1 MSINVGDIMA
11 TTLRAFGSGIADNV
25 TNNIPLLDH
34 MNKGGN
40 IVDDVGG
47 GRELFEP
54 LIYADLPEG
63 SAGSPANCA
72 WYQGYETFTVQTNVD
87 QIDGS
92 SIGRKQLG
100 GFAYISGEEET
111 INSGDAAIRNLIKA
125 RIKQLKASMCNLAGV
140 GIFSDGTYFGSR
152 SFNGLQYYIHD
163 NPTLAGTVAG
173 IDQVANPF
181 WQNQADS
188 AVISSA
194 NILDKVNDM
203 ELATTR
209 GRDQYDI
216 AIADSVM
223 FNKYWQALQAMQ
235 RITTA
240 DKGKAGF
247 KSLIMPNG
255 SPLLYDPQTPAQH
268 MYFINTDY
276 LKMKKVP
283 NKWFTAGKARTVP
296 NADYDL
302 VPMRTMGNMCC
313 SNRSLQGV
321 LVDTSA

>member
-1 MSINVGDIMA
+1 MA
-11 TTLRAFGSGIADNV
+11 TTLRDFGSGMADNV
-25 TNNIPLLDH
+25 TNNIPLLAH
-34 MNKGGN
+34 MNEGGN
-40 IVDDVGG
+40 IIDDVGG

-54 LIYADLPEG
+54 LIYGDLPEG

-72 WYQGYETFTVQTNVD
+72 WYRGYENFTVQTNID

-111 INSGDAAIRNLIKA
+111 INSGEAAIRSLIKA
-125 RIKQLKASMCNLAGV
+125 RILKLRASMQNLAGA
-140 GIFSDGTYFGSR
+140 GIFSNGTYFGAR
-152 SFNGLQYYIHD
+152 SFDGLQYYIHD

-181 WQNQADS
+181 WQNQTDS
-188 AVISSA
+188 QVITSA
-194 NILDKVNDM
+194 NILGFINNM
-203 ELATTR
+203 ELKTTR

-223 FNKYWQALQAMQ
+223 YNKYWGALQQMQ
-235 RITTA
+235 RITSA
-240 DKGKAGF
+240 HKGKAGY

-255 SPLLYDPQTPAQH
+255 SPLMYDPQTPEKH
-268 MYFINTDY
+268 MYFVNTDY

-283 NKWFTAGKARTVP
+283 NKWFTAGKSRAVP

-302 VPMRTMGNMCC
+302 IPMRTMGNMCC
-313 SNRSLQGV
+313 SNRNVQGV
-321 LVDTSA
+321 LIDTTP